1 MAALN
6 VPVKWLCICSDEG
19 IGKDED
25 VVIYTENIGV
35 PCQTD
40 PVYIEQWLKKNK
52 GENIIVFTTYQ
63 SGRIIAEIS
72 KNLAISFDVGIFD
85 EAHKTVG
92 SDKKLFSHLLLE
104 ENISISKRIF
114 MTATERFYQG
124 SDDSIIS
131 MNNNSIYGEVFTQM
145 SFKEAIE
152 LNLLTDY
159 KVITIEVGK
168 SEISDF
174 IKQNNLVQLND
185 KWKKETEAR
194 SLASM
199 LALRKAMEQFPIK
212 NAVSFHSSI
221 DKAIRNKE
229 LQDHISTTYQ
239 FQPIVSYTVSGNQP
253 TAKRNR
259 IVQEFARSER
269 ALITNAKCLTE
280 GVDVPNIDCI
290 VFADPRKSKVDIVQ
304 ALGRALRRKE
314 GKEWG
319 YVVLPVVYD
328 KETKEIDNE
337 NFKEIVAILRGL
349 ASNDSRIIEYFEAKS
364 SDKHTKSNKSDSLFN
379 FSVISEILDE
389 KELEKHLEIRLWDKL
404 SGYKWLPFEEAR
416 DFVHKLKL
424 KSGKEWKDYCKSGLK
439 PIDIPTNPNQT
450 YNLDGWEGMGDW
462 LGSGTV
468 ATYFREYKP
477 FEEARDFVHKLKL
490 KSGEEWKDYC
500 KFGQKPDDIPAAPD
514 STYKQDGWKD
524 WGDWLGTGNVAT
536 QLREYKSFEE
546 ARDFVHKLKLKSGE
560 EWKDYC
566 KSGHKPDDIPAAPNR
581 TYKQDGWKGMGD
593 WIGTGSIASS
603 LREYRTFKEARDF
616 VHKLK
621 FKNREEWMEY
631 CKSGQKPEDIPSNP
645 DKTYKQD
652 GWKGMGDWIGSGS
665 IANFLREYRPFEE
678 AKDFV
683 HKLKLKTQK
692 EWFRYCKNGHNPD
705 DIPTNPN
712 KIYMQDGWKSWG
724 DWIGSGTVAARFR
737 KYKSFEEAKDIVHK
751 LKLKGQKEWKEY
763 CKSGQKPDDI
773 PANPNRTYKQ
783 DGWKDWGYWIG
794 SGTVAPLLR
803 EYKSFEEA
811 REFVHELKLK
821 GVKEWREYCK
831 SGLKPDDIPANPDN
845 IYKQDGWKGFGDWI
859 GSGSV
864 ANFLKEFKS
873 FEIARDFVH
882 KLMFKNQKEWRDYCK
897 SGQKPEDIPS
907 NPDKTYKQYGWKGM
921 GDWIGSGS
929 IANFLREY
937 IPFEEARAF
946 VHKLKL
952 RGEKE
957 WREYCKSG
965 QKPEDIPVAPD
976 STYKQDGW
984 KDWGDWLGSG
994 SVSSHLREYK
1004 SFEEARD
1011 FVHKLKLKG
1020 VKEWQVYCKSGQKPE
1035 DIPAAPQSTY
1045 KQDGW
1050 KGWGD
1055 WLGY

>member
-1 MAALN
+1 M
-6 VPVKWLCICSDEG
+6 
-19 IGKDED
+19 
-25 VVIYTENIGV
+25 

-40 PVYIEQWLKKNK
+40 PVYIEQWLIKNK

-72 KNLAISFDVGIFD
+72 KNLDISFDVGIFD

-92 SDKKLFSHLLLE
+92 SNKKLFSHLLLE

-114 MTATERFYQG
+114 MTATERFYLG

-131 MNNNSIYGEVFTQM
+131 MNNTSIYGEVFTQM

-174 IKQNNLVQLND
+174 NKQNNLVQLND

-229 LQDHISTTYQ
+229 LQDHISTTYH
-239 FQPIVSYTVSGNQP
+239 FEPIVSYTVSGNQP

-259 IVQEFARSER
+259 IVQEFARNER

-328 KETKEIDNE
+328 EETKEIDNE

-364 SDKHTKSNKSDSLFN
+364 SDKHTKRDESDSIFN

-404 SGYKWLPFEEAR
+404 SVYNWL
-416 DFVHKLKL
+416 
-424 KSGKEWKDYCKSGLK
+424 
-439 PIDIPTNPNQT
+439 Q
-450 YNLDGWEGMGDW
+450 
-462 LGSGTV
+462 
-468 ATYFREYKP
+468 

-536 QLREYKSFEE
+536 QLREYKPFEEAREFVHKLKLKGVKEWREYCKSGLKPDDIPVNPDSVYKQDGWKGFGDWIGTGNVANFLREYKSFEE
-546 ARDFVHKLKLKSGE
+546 AREFVHKLKLKSQK
-560 EWKDYC
+560 EWSEYC
-566 KSGHKPDDIPAAPNR
+566 KSGHKPEDIPASPES

-593 WIGTGSIASS
+593 WLGTGSIAPF
-603 LREYRTFKEARDF
+603 LREYKPFEVARDF
-616 VHKLK
+616 VHKLNL
-621 FKNREEWMEY
+621 KNREEWKEY
-631 CKSGQKPEDIPSNP
+631 CKSGNKPEDIPAVPQS
-645 DKTYKQD
+645 TYKQD
-652 GWKGMGDWIGSGS
+652 GWKGWGDWLGSGS
-665 IANFLREYRPFEE
+665 IANFLREY
-678 AKDFV
+678 
-683 HKLKLKTQK
+683 
-692 EWFRYCKNGHNPD
+692 
-705 DIPTNPN
+705 I
-712 KIYMQDGWKSWG
+712 
-724 DWIGSGTVAARFR
+724 
-737 KYKSFEEAKDIVHK
+737 SFEEAKEFVHN
-751 LKLKGQKEWKEY
+751 LKLKSQKEWFQY
-763 CKSGQKPDDI
+763 CKSGQKPEVIPANPDKIYKQDDWKGFGDWLGTGSVSSHLREYKSFVEARDFVHMLKLKSLKEWKKYCKTGHKPEDI
-773 PANPNRTYKQ
+773 PTNPNRTYKQ
-783 DGWKDWGYWIG
+783 DGWKGWGDWIG
-794 SGTVAPLLR
+794 SDTVAPHLR

-811 REFVHELKLK
+811 MEFVHELKLK

-907 NPDKTYKQYGWKGM
+907 NPDKTYKQNGWKG
-921 GDWIGSGS
+921 
-929 IANFLREY
+929 Y
-937 IPFEEARAF
+937 
-946 VHKLKL
+946 
-952 RGEKE
+952 
-957 WREYCKSG
+957 
-965 QKPEDIPVAPD
+965 
-976 STYKQDGW
+976 
-984 KDWGDWLGSG
+984 GDWLGTG
-994 SVSSHLREYK
+994 
-1004 SFEEARD
+1004 
-1011 FVHKLKLKG
+1011 
-1020 VKEWQVYCKSGQKPE
+1020 
-1035 DIPAAPQSTY
+1035 
-1045 KQDGW
+1045 
-1050 KGWGD
+1050 
-1055 WLGY
+1055 